1 MNQIIPASQGNSN
14 YVRVATALASR
25 LGITPDQFVASYK
38 FYDDELYLPKALSV
52 SQTQY
57 DFNPVRGL
65 DSLVP
70 TAILM
75 DKSDLF
81 AITSIGLIFTRAT
94 YASATDTL
102 SGYGDFPGYTYPYA
116 AVFTGTAEQSGLL
129 NVVSGQVA
137 LSVNSDQQFNIPARR
152 MVYADEYINAQ
163 VATIKYGGASNGEQ
177 GLLDLN
183 QIVVMDGENQ
193 NTISVTLASGGTLT
207 NINGNTNATT
217 RNILAV
223 RITGFRVRNMAGG
236 FPNGA
241 NFTSSNC
248 RV

>member
-1 MNQIIPASQGNSN
+1 MNTPIIPASQQNSN
-14 YVRVATALASR
+14 YLRVGTALADK
-25 LGITPDQFVASYK
+25 LGITFSQFVHSYK
-38 FYDDELYLPKALSV
+38 FYDDELYLPKQLSV

-65 DSLVP
+65 DTLLP
-70 TAILM
+70 TANLM

-81 AITSIGLIFTRAT
+81 AVTGIGIIFTRAT
-94 YASATDTL
+94 YASATETL
-102 SGYGDFPGYTYPYA
+102 SAYGDYPIYTYPYA
-116 AVFTGTAEQSGLL
+116 AVFSGSGEQAGLL
-129 NVVSGQVA
+129 NIVNGSVSLA
-137 LSVNSDQQFNIPARR
+137 VNADQQFSIPARR

-177 GLLDLN
+177 GILDLN
-183 QIVVMDGENQ
+183 TIIIMDGENQ
-193 NTISVTLASGGTLT
+193 NTVSVNLATGGTIS

-223 RITGFRVRNMAGG
+223 RLTGFRVRNLAGG
-236 FPNGA
+236 VMG
-241 NFTSSNC
+241 FTNTNC